1 MPQRVERKLMA
12 ILAADVAGYS
22 KLMGADEEGTLAR
35 LKAHRHRLVDPKIT
49 KHRGRIIKTTGD
61 GLLAEF
67 PSAVDAVRCAVEVQR
82 GMIAGNVDVPPK
94 KKFRFRVGINVGDIM
109 LHGGDIFGDGVNV
122 AARLEN
128 LAEPGGICVSGRVQ
142 EDVRDKL
149 DIAFEDMG
157 EQKLKNIARPVR
169 VYRVRLNE
177 AISRAE
183 PALTLPDKPSIA
195 VLPFQNLSGDPGQ
208 EYFADGITEEIT
220 TALARLRGFFVIAR
234 NSAFTYKGRTVDVK
248 QIGRELGV
256 RYVLEGSVRKVG
268 RRVRIGVQLA
278 DAGTGREIWAE
289 RYERALAG
297 LFTLQ
302 DEIAAS
308 VVVAVEPQLYAA
320 ESERVQQK
328 SPGRLDAWDFVI
340 RALSHMWR
348 LTRNDNAAALD
359 LLSAA
364 LRLDPTYARALGLHA
379 WLSLWHVHNG
389 FSTAGLAATLPSAAE
404 RARAAV
410 ASDRNDAW
418 ARLALGFAHMYRR
431 EHTDAI
437 EELHAALDL
446 NPNFALGHSC
456 LGLTLAYGGKGDEA
470 VGCFEQAMR
479 LSPRDPFFSVFAG
492 ARAFAHF
499 MAGDYAT
506 GL

>member
-1 MPQRVERKLMA
+1 
-12 ILAADVAGYS
+12 
-22 KLMGADEEGTLAR
+22 
-35 LKAHRHRLVDPKIT
+35 
-49 KHRGRIIKTTGD
+49 
-61 GLLAEF
+61 
-67 PSAVDAVRCAVEVQR
+67 
-82 GMIAGNVDVPPK
+82 
-94 KKFRFRVGINVGDIM
+94 
-109 LHGGDIFGDGVNV
+109 
-122 AARLEN
+122 
-128 LAEPGGICVSGRVQ
+128 
-142 EDVRDKL
+142 
-149 DIAFEDMG
+149 
-157 EQKLKNIARPVR
+157 
-169 VYRVRLNE
+169 
-177 AISRAE
+177 
-183 PALTLPDKPSIA
+183 
-195 VLPFQNLSGDPGQ
+195 
-208 EYFADGITEEIT
+208 
-220 TALARLRGFFVIAR
+220 
-234 NSAFTYKGRTVDVK
+234 
-248 QIGRELGV
+248 
-256 RYVLEGSVRKVG
+256 
-268 RRVRIGVQLA
+268 
-278 DAGTGREIWAE
+278 
-289 RYERALAG
+289 LAG

-379 WLSLWHVHNG
+379 WLSLWHIHNG
-389 FSTAGLAATLPSAAE
+389 FSRAGLAATLPPAAE
-404 RARAAV
+404 QARAAV

-437 EELHAALDL
+437 EELQAALDL
-446 NPNFALGHSC
+446 NPNFALGYSC
-456 LGLTLAYGGKGDEA
+456 LGLTLAYGGKGDDA

-499 MAGDYAT
+499 MAGDYTT
-506 GL
+506 GLEWGRRGVRLSPDLPAQWRALALSAAMLDQTEEARAAVATARKLQPDYSVAWVERASPLVYAADRARYCDILKRVGLPEE